1 MNSEYNT
8 YTFIWPSYRLKNFE
22 RDLGVLEVQSLF
34 ANRVSSRRG
43 CLVTRSPKTVTRETL
58 RNLTSFRKILVSL
71 ENGDSVEVL
80 PDQMLL
86 ERAAPLVRMAKT
98 NRDIDKLFTEINKIS
113 LKKREKQYLMHELHP
128 YKGRYYPQLIKPL
141 LNATA
146 KQGDVIL
153 DPFCGCGT
161 TLLECYLSRM
171 SSIGVD
177 LNPIAFFISKV
188 RMKCIKM
195 KNEQLRRTVER
206 LLKRCRRDVTI
217 FRNRRDHRTL
227 DQFTQINA
235 LQIDRIKKE
244 VPHIPNIHKWFS
256 EGVIE
261 ELMVIVDNI
270 MQIEDEDE
278 RDFCALALSSI
289 VKRVSN
295 WDPEQVRQRLLKKPR
310 ENVLVFEIFERQ
322 LKKFYLII
330 YAYSKIRS
338 KLHIE
343 PECFSEV
350 HLHDSRHLEFI
361 EDDSVDAV
369 VTSPPY
375 ATALSYIDT
384 DRLPMVVL
392 GLMEYRSKEKLKK
405 IMIGERDITPKDR
418 DRLEDEFLNQ
428 YDSLLLPRMAKETIR
443 KILEANRQE
452 SVGFR
457 RKNKASTLYRY
468 FKGMRECLL
477 EMKRVLKEG
486 GYCSIIIGSNRT
498 KAGGTEVVRIQ
509 THDILAE
516 MAKSIGFKHVKT
528 IPMAPTSPYMIHVNN
543 RINDEYV
550 LIFQL

>member
-1 MNSEYNT
+1 MNSEYTT

-34 ANRVSSRRG
+34 PNRVSSRRG
-43 CLVTRSPKTVTRETL
+43 SLVARSPKNVPMETL
-58 RNLTSFRKILVSL
+58 RNLTSFRKVIVSL
-71 ENGDSVEVL
+71 KNGDSAEAH

-86 ERAAPLVRMAKT
+86 ERSAPLVRMAKT
-98 NRDIDKLFTEINKIS
+98 DRDIDKLLADINKIS

-146 KQGDVIL
+146 KQGGVIL

-161 TLLECYLSRM
+161 TLLECYFSRM
-171 SSIGVD
+171 NSIGVD
-177 LNPIAFFISKV
+177 LNPIAFFVSKV
-188 RMKCIKM
+188 KVQCVKM
-195 KNEQLRRTVER
+195 DVERLRRTIER
-206 LLKRCRRDVTI
+206 LLKRCKKDVATFRDRRT
-217 FRNRRDHRTL
+217 HRTL
-227 DQFTQINA
+227 DQFIQNKASQT
-235 LQIDRIKKE
+235 DRIKKKI
-244 VPHIPNIHKWFS
+244 PYMPNIRKWFS
-256 EGVIE
+256 EGIIE
-261 ELMVIVDNI
+261 ELMIILDDI

-278 RDFCALALSSI
+278 KDFCALALSSI

-295 WDPEQVRQRLLKKPR
+295 WDPDQVRQRLLKKPR
-310 ENVLVFEIFERQ
+310 ENVLVFETFERQ
-322 LKKFYLII
+322 LKKYYLIA
-330 YAYSKIRS
+330 YTYSKIRS
-338 KLHIE
+338 KLHID

-361 EDDSVDAV
+361 EDDSIDTI

-375 ATALSYIDT
+375 ATALPYIDT

-405 IMIGERDITPKDR
+405 LMIGERDITLKDR
-418 DRLEDEFLNQ
+418 DLLEHEFLNQ
-428 YDSLLLPRMAKETIR
+428 YDNLPLPRMAKETIR
-443 KILEANRQE
+443 KILEANRRK

-457 RKNKASTLYRY
+457 RRNKASTLYRY

-477 EMKRVLKEG
+477 EMERVLKDG

-516 MAKSIGFKHVKT
+516 MAKSFGFKHIKT

-543 RINDEYV
+543 RIKDEYV
-550 LIFQL
+550 LIFQH